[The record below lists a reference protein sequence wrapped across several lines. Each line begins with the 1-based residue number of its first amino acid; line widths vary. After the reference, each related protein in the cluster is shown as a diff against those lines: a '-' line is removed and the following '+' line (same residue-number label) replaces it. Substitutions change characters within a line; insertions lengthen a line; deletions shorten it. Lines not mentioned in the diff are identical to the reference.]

1 MSVPDLDESRP
12 LLIMANKQDQPG
24 AMRADEVSYC
34 FSVTGN
40 AAGSPAQ

>member
-24 AMRADEVSYC
+24 AMRADEVKIVVFMSLLL
-34 FSVTGN
+34 
-40 AAGSPAQ
+40 AAHQPP